1 VAAGEPR
8 ARGAPGPAG
17 TGDCRRVGRPTSA
30 RDGQEALANVL
41 GFRGDHDAA
50 RLAGERA
57 YELAVAADDADVL
70 AMVLMDLATQSA
82 YAGRHDEAA
91 GYEATFAA
99 LVERTGSVTGRA
111 LLAYVRG
118 ECRAER
124 GDPAATR
131 YLEEAVTVAEEAEL
145 SFAAGVAR
153 HTLVTSSARAAGD
166 PAAVLPTLGP
176 LIDHWHGFG
185 SWTQLW
191 MAVRVLVE
199 TLSRLGC
206 HREATV
212 LLGALAASP
221 RASRVYGSDSRRID
235 AVETAAASRSATPSR
250 SAGPRGP
257 RSGTSGPS
265 PSPAVSPALPHC

>member
-1 VAAGEPR
+1 
-8 ARGAPGPAG
+8 
-17 TGDCRRVGRPTSA
+17 
-30 RDGQEALANVL
+30 
-41 GFRGDHDAA
+41 
-50 RLAGERA
+50 
-57 YELAVAADDADVL
+57 
-70 AMVLMDLATQSA
+70 M
-82 YAGRHDEAA
+82 
-91 GYEATFAA
+91 
-99 LVERTGSVTGRA
+99 
-111 LLAYVRG
+111 
-118 ECRAER
+118 
-124 GDPAATR
+124 
-131 YLEEAVTVAEEAEL
+131 AEEAEL

-166 PAAVLPTLGP
+166 PAAVLRTFGP

-235 AVETAAASRSATPSR
+235 AVEAAARTALGDTFEDCRAEGAALGDVGAVALARRLTRSAPLPTSG
-250 SAGPRGP
+250 AGPGAHVR
-257 RSGTSGPS
+257 R
-265 PSPAVSPALPHC
+265 

>member
-1 VAAGEPR
+1 
-8 ARGAPGPAG
+8 
-17 TGDCRRVGRPTSA
+17 
-30 RDGQEALANVL
+30 
-41 GFRGDHDAA
+41 
-50 RLAGERA
+50 
-57 YELAVAADDADVL
+57 
-70 AMVLMDLATQSA
+70 M
-82 YAGRHDEAA
+82 
-91 GYEATFAA
+91 
-99 LVERTGSVTGRA
+99 TGRA

-166 PAAVLPTLGP
+166 PAAVLPTFGP

-235 AVETAAASRSATPSR
+235 AVEAAARAALGDTVEACRAEGAALGDAKAVALARRLTRSTPLL
-250 SAGPRGP
+250 
-257 RSGTSGPS
+257 TSGGGPG
-265 PSPAVSPALPHC
+265 ARVRR

>member
-1 VAAGEPR
+1 
-8 ARGAPGPAG
+8 
-17 TGDCRRVGRPTSA
+17 
-30 RDGQEALANVL
+30 
-41 GFRGDHDAA
+41 
-50 RLAGERA
+50 
-57 YELAVAADDADVL
+57 
-70 AMVLMDLATQSA
+70 M
-82 YAGRHDEAA
+82 
-91 GYEATFAA
+91 
-99 LVERTGSVTGRA
+99 
-111 LLAYVRG
+111 
-118 ECRAER
+118 
-124 GDPAATR
+124 
-131 YLEEAVTVAEEAEL
+131 AEEAEL

-166 PAAVLPTLGP
+166 PAAVLPTFGP

-235 AVETAAASRSATPSR
+235 AVEAAARTALGDTFEACRAEGAALGDAEAVALARRLTRSAPL
-250 SAGPRGP
+250 P
-257 RSGTSGPS
+257 TSGGGPG
-265 PSPAVSPALPHC
+265 ARVRR